1 MSGVCADVWL
11 NHDNSPTL
19 KIAQVWRYPK
29 TDAKRHLTWRWRQFF
44 IRRHQIDSMKHSNNS
59 PFFVDLGLHSQTLPF
74 PSTNDF
80 YQLAVLKLRRSQKC
94 RVGFIGPDV
103 GFTSPKCILGAGCKL
118 LTWPDFLFGETL
130 CEFLN
135 NEEGWKVAKQ
145 IFSAYF
151 IQTTNDTCMNSVTI
165 LIYLK
170 LYMGVSKNRGN
181 PKWMVY
187 NGNPY

>member
-1 MSGVCADVWL
+1 MTSVL
-11 NHDNSPTL
+11 HQTSSNRFNETSKISPVICRPWTL
-19 KIAQVWRYPK
+19 F
-29 TDAKRHLTWRWRQFF
+29 TDFA
-44 IRRHQIDSMKHSNNS
+44 IS
-59 PFFVDLGLHSQTLPF
+59 
-74 PSTNDF
+74 STNDF

-94 RVGFIGPDV
+94 HVGFTGPYV

-118 LTWPDFLFGETL
+118 LTWPVFLFGETL

-145 IFSAYF
+145 IFRAYF
-151 IQTTNDTCMNSVTI
+151 IQTTNDICMNSVTI

-170 LYMGVSKNRGN
+170 LYMGVSNNRGT

-187 NGNPY
+187 NGKP